1 MTHRFPSILA
11 AALILGPALALAQN
25 PPVVPQIT
33 CDATAENLLFRAE
46 GLSEKL
52 GEIVLTC
59 ESSSGTGTVSASI
72 SVSLSHTVTN
82 RLLNGNLIDARLEAQ
97 TVGGRLVV
105 VPNGLL
111 VSRNVV
117 NFGAFDFVLPAS
129 GRTSFVITGLRVAST
144 SASAESSVNALIST
158 SGRTSIGVRNNP
170 VTPGTPRRALY
181 ASGTAA
187 RIVCT
192 GSNLPASADEINF
205 TTLVGNNVR
214 FATTRVTEGFPSAF
228 EPRRD
233 PLTPGTRIVIRYAG
247 FPSQAKLFVPDHI
260 AGSTANEPTS
270 AGDLGWPASPGVYNA
285 STGGGRL
292 LLARVNTA
300 DPNGAGGDPRF
311 IFSAV
316 LLGVSEVFLAGGEGT
331 ATYEVIDSNSSAFET
346 AQIPTFVA
354 LPRDS
359 GQDGVVATSRVTLG
373 PLSAVAESTGNAPV
387 PRFRDAAPPLDCQ
400 ILRDC
405 TAGYFPRL
413 IVDAPALEFN
423 TPATPGFY
431 QKFLRVLNDNQGLM
445 NWTARIEYRTGS
457 NWLRIFP
464 EAGINNASL
473 NLTAFPERLAP
484 GRYAAVLTI
493 DAGPLAGTR
502 VLDINITVS
511 GDTPPPAGT
520 SPNIRLVS
528 SYISDQALTLVPGSL
543 ASIRGTRL
551 LGQDVRVLLDGFTA
565 QVVSTS
571 TTGNE
576 QRVDFVVPTG
586 LGAQS
591 RAQLQVAVNGVASLP
606 APVNL
611 AVAAPVIFP
620 NAVINQNGTANGIG
634 SPEAP
639 GRLFT
644 IYATGLPAEG
654 LGLITAKLHDR
665 EISQPQYAGP
675 APGLPGIQQINLFIP
690 DDLPTMQSEVLVC
703 GVPATAQ
710 QTRICSR
717 PATIQLRRNDE

>member
-1 MTHRFPSILA
+1 M
-11 AALILGPALALAQN
+11 
-25 PPVVPQIT
+25 
-33 CDATAENLLFRAE
+33 
-46 GLSEKL
+46 
-52 GEIVLTC
+52 
-59 ESSSGTGTVSASI
+59 
-72 SVSLSHTVTN
+72 
-82 RLLNGNLIDARLEAQ
+82 
-97 TVGGRLVV
+97 
-105 VPNGLL
+105 
-111 VSRNVV
+111 
-117 NFGAFDFVLPAS
+117 
-129 GRTSFVITGLRVAST
+129 
-144 SASAESSVNALIST
+144 
-158 SGRTSIGVRNNP
+158 
-170 VTPGTPRRALY
+170 
-181 ASGTAA
+181 
-187 RIVCT
+187 
-192 GSNLPASADEINF
+192 
-205 TTLVGNNVR
+205 
-214 FATTRVTEGFPSAF
+214 
-228 EPRRD
+228 
-233 PLTPGTRIVIRYAG
+233 
-247 FPSQAKLFVPDHI
+247 
-260 AGSTANEPTS
+260 
-270 AGDLGWPASPGVYNA
+270 
-285 STGGGRL
+285 
-292 LLARVNTA
+292 
-300 DPNGAGGDPRF
+300 
-311 IFSAV
+311 
-316 LLGVSEVFLAGGEGT
+316 
-331 ATYEVIDSNSSAFET
+331 
-346 AQIPTFVA
+346 
-354 LPRDS
+354 
-359 GQDGVVATSRVTLG
+359 
-373 PLSAVAESTGNAPV
+373 
-387 PRFRDAAPPLDCQ
+387 
-400 ILRDC
+400 
-405 TAGYFPRL
+405 
-413 IVDAPALEFN
+413 
-423 TPATPGFY
+423 
-431 QKFLRVLNDNQGLM
+431 
-445 NWTARIEYRTGS
+445 
-457 NWLRIFP
+457 
-464 EAGINNASL
+464 
-473 NLTAFPERLAP
+473 
-484 GRYAAVLTI
+484 
-493 DAGPLAGTR
+493 
-502 VLDINITVS
+502 LDINITVS

>member
-1 MTHRFPSILA
+1 MNHRFVLSVAVAVLT
-11 AALILGPALALAQN
+11 PAFAFAQN

-33 CDATAENLLFRAE
+33 CDATAENLLFRSE

-59 ESSSGTGTVSASI
+59 QSSSGAGTVSASI
-72 SVSLSHTVTN
+72 SVSLSHSITN
-82 RLLNGNLIDARLEAQ
+82 RLLGGDLIDARLEAQ

-117 NFGAFDFVLPAS
+117 SFGAFDFVLPAS
-129 GRTSFVITGLRVAST
+129 GRTSFVITGLRVASLNA
-144 SASAESSVNALIST
+144 ASEAPVNALLST

-170 VTPGTPRRALY
+170 VTPGTPRRGVY

-192 GSNLPASADEINF
+192 DSNLPATADETAF
-205 TTLVGNNVR
+205 ATLVANNVR

-233 PLTPGTRIVIRYAG
+233 PLTSGTRIVIRYAG
-247 FPSQAKLFVPDHI
+247 FPSQARLFVPDHI

-270 AGDLGWPASPGVYNA
+270 AGDLGWPASPGVYN
-285 STGGGRL
+285 SSPGGGRL
-292 LLARVNTA
+292 LLARVNAA
-300 DPNGAGGDPRF
+300 DPNGAGGDPR
-311 IFSAV
+311 IVFSAV
-316 LLGVSEVFLAGGEGT
+316 LLGVSEVFLSAGEGS
-331 ATYEVIDSNSSAFET
+331 ATYEVVDSNASAFET

-359 GQDGVVATSRVTLG
+359 GQDGTVATSRVTMG
-373 PLSAVAESTGNAPV
+373 PLSTVAEATSNAPV

-400 ILRDC
+400 LLRDC

-413 IVDAPALEFN
+413 VVDAPALDFN

-445 NWTARIEYRTGS
+445 NWTARIEYRAGA

-464 EAGINNASL
+464 ESGINNASL

-484 GRYAAVLTI
+484 GRYSAVLTI

-502 VLDINITVS
+502 VIDVTITVT

-528 SYISDQALTLVPGSL
+528 SYVSDQTLTIVPGSL

-551 LGQDVRVLLDGFTA
+551 LGQDLGVLLDGFTA

-571 TTGNE
+571 SAGGE

-586 LGAQS
+586 LGSQA
-591 RAQLQVAVNGVASLP
+591 RAQLQVAVTRVASLP

-611 AVAAPVIFP
+611 TVAAPVIFP
-620 NAVINQNGTANGIG
+620 NAVLNQDATPNGLGN
-634 SPEAP
+634 PEAP

-654 LGLITAKLHDR
+654 LGQITAKLHDR
-665 EISQPQYAGP
+665 EITQPQYAGP

-703 GVPATAQ
+703 GVPAAAP
-710 QTRICSR
+710 QTRVCSR
-717 PATIQLRRNDE
+717 PATIHLRRNDE